1 MMAVERRDQAAL
13 RNLGLSEQELKAH
26 VWPSLPA
33 ARPERNLP
41 FSYVWGDLKQKSDSS
56 LTATLN
62 GHGGH
67 HYELMSVRFNSP
79 PTDYGAFRIHR
90 DPVFVI
96 RGATTAEREVRLT
109 GSLFEK
115 NGGWKVFSYRI
126 AD

>member
-1 MMAVERRDQAAL
+1 MAVERRDQAAL
-13 RNLGLSEQELKAH
+13 RDLGLNEQEFKAH

-62 GHGGH
+62 EHAGRHF
-67 HYELMSVRFNSP
+67 ELISIRFDAP
-79 PTDYGAFRIHR
+79 QTDYGPFRVHR

-96 RGATTAEREVRLT
+96 RSATEDAREVRLT
-109 GSLFEK
+109 GSFIAK
-115 NGGWKVFSYRI
+115 NEGWKVFSYLI